1 MSTTALA
8 TIQRIIA
15 EALMIPVDSIRADD
29 PIANLKNIDSLSFA
43 MIIVGI
49 ETETGSKIDP
59 VDLMPLQTVGD
70 LTKLLEKLQQPQ

>member
-15 EALMIPVDSIRADD
+15 EALMIPADSIHADD
-29 PIANLKNIDSLSFA
+29 PIANLKNIDSLSFE

-49 ETETGSKIDP
+49 ETETSSKIDP

-70 LTKLLEKLQQPQ
+70 LTVLLEKLKQPQ

>member
-15 EALMIPVDSIRADD
+15 EALMIPADSIRADD
-29 PIANLKNIDSLSFA
+29 PIANLKNIDSLSFE

-49 ETETGSKIDP
+49 ETETGRKIDP

>member
-15 EALMIPVDSIRADD
+15 EALMIPADSIRADD
-29 PIANLKNIDSLSFA
+29 PIANLKNIDSLSFE